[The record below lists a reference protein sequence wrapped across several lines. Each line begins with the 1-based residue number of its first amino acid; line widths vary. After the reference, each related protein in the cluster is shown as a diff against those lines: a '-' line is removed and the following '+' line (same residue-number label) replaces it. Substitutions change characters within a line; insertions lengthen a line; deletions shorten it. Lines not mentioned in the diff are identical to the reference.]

1 MELVYLPYENQ
12 IDVSATQHDH
22 WTDKISQPLRD
33 FLSNLAEYHLISEV
47 KEEMIIELA
56 PPENE
61 QEITGVVFNET
72 ETHLDYLSNTQ
83 QDDLLSKL
91 ILQERPLQLLVI

>member
-47 KEEMIIELA
+47 KEEMIIEL
-56 PPENE
+56 PEPEKGKEVTNE
-61 QEITGVVFNET
+61 VVNET
-72 ETHLDYLSNTQ
+72 VTHLEYLSNTQ
-83 QDDLLSKL
+83 QDDLLRKFK
-91 ILQERPLQLLVI
+91 LQERT

>member
-1 MELVYLPYENQ
+1 
-12 IDVSATQHDH
+12 
-22 WTDKISQPLRD
+22 
-33 FLSNLAEYHLISEV
+33 
-47 KEEMIIELA
+47 MIIELA